1 MKTSLKA
8 KKSGPGRIKES
19 RWKKKNF
26 VFHIAGQRDQKN
38 FEPGL
43 TWKDS
48 FAATEVYKMCQTCM
62 SEFMLYV
69 VEKGQDKASKILA
82 SM

>member
-1 MKTSLKA
+1 MDQE
-8 KKSGPGRIKES
+8 GS
-19 RWKKKNF
+19 RNPDEKKNF
-26 VFHIAGQRDQKN
+26 VFHIAGKRDQKN
-38 FEPGL
+38 SEPGL
-43 TWKDS
+43 TWKDN
-48 FAATEVYKMCQTCM
+48 FAATEVCKMCQTCM